1 MLKLR
6 ACLVAAGVFTFLAP
20 AGLAGDYG
28 TGGGVGAEA
37 PDLAPLP
44 PAPKREQATPSP
56 PPEDTGTATD
66 ESTGDQKDPPVV
78 PPAEQPK

>member
-20 AGLAGDYG
+20 AGFAADYG

-44 PAPKREQATPSP
+44 PAPKREQTTPAPSV
-56 PPEDTGTATD
+56 EDTGTAPD
-66 ESTGDQKDPPVV
+66 VRTGVQNDQPVA
-78 PPAEQPK
+78 PPAEQQK

>member
-1 MLKLR
+1 MLKPR
-6 ACLVAAGVFTFLAP
+6 ACLVAVGVLTFLAP
-20 AGLAGDYG
+20 AGFAADYG

-44 PAPKREQATPSP
+44 SAPKREQATPAP
-56 PPEDTGTATD
+56 PAEDTGTAPDKT
-66 ESTGDQKDPPVV
+66 TGVQNDPPVT